1 MKTNSK
7 KDMNDVDKI
16 KQFLMDL
23 GFECNSFPSAQNL
36 IYAKDGETIIIKNNM
51 KSKSQEVDMR

>member
-1 MKTNSK
+1 MKMNRNK
-7 KDMNDVDKI
+7 YMNDVDKI

-36 IYAKDGETIIIKNNM
+36 IYAKDGELIIIKNNM
-51 KSKSQEVDMR
+51 K